1 MSLGIAGLRRFAGRV
16 GAGVVLM
23 GLLAGAA
30 LAQQPATPPNSFVV
44 YFDFASARLSTLARP
59 VIADAA
65 VAIRR
70 AQEKKSL
77 SHVKV
82 IGYADSAGT
91 SEGAD
96 RLSQR
101 RADAV
106 RDELLREGIAAD
118 LITTE
123 GRGKREPEVPTK
135 DQVRNPR
142 NRRVRIMLYRPG
154 D

>member
-1 MSLGIAGLRRFAGRV
+1 MSLGIAGLRRLAGRV
-16 GAGVVLM
+16 GAAAVLA

-44 YFDFASARLSTLARP
+44 YFDFASAKLSALARP

-65 VAIRR
+65 VAIRHG
-70 AQEKKSL
+70 QEQKSL

-82 IGYADSAGT
+82 IGYADAAGSAA
-91 SEGAD
+91 GAD

-106 RDELLREGIAAD
+106 RDALLREGIPAN

-123 GRGKREPEVPTK
+123 GRGKREPEVPTA
-135 DQVRNPR
+135 DHVRNPR